1 MNERINIISNISER
15 RKSLGMSVYKMSRIT
30 GMTEYQIRNIEK
42 GNGFTI
48 DSLIKICNFLGLN
61 IKLTPIENEES

>member
-48 DSLIKICNFLGLN
+48 DSLIKICNSLGLN
-61 IKLTPIENEES
+61 IKLTPVENEES